1 MVLMVCAQEVAGGG
15 GAPVSQGGWGEW
27 GEWGEWGADEPG
39 RVGRC
44 GRGAGAP
51 VSQGSAHRRARAV
64 ALGKAGVAERTSRS
78 GVP

>member
-1 MVLMVCAQEVAGGG
+1 MVLMVCAQGVAGGG

-27 GEWGEWGADEPG
+27 SEWGADEPG

-64 ALGKAGVAERTSRS
+64 ALGKAGVAERTSIS